1 MYIDIFKNNGTE
13 YLRLRE
19 SYRTKTP
26 EGKIAIRKRIICN
39 IGPLSKFDDGQPNY
53 LERLRES
60 FRLGNPL
67 IPEIAEYAKRKSPI
81 EKYTIHL
88 QEGDPDCIGHPRI
101 YSHLF
106 LEKILFSLGLT
117 EFFKSYKGR
126 SKIEY
131 DVLNFFRLL
140 VFGRILNPDSKIATL
155 DQNDDYFLP
164 LLKEHNPYN
173 VYDTLDFVHKY
184 KEQIIR
190 RMNTALVKRWHRNPE
205 IIYYDVTNFFF
216 ETEDPDEDILD
227 DDGNVIEKGFR
238 KMGVSKENRKQPIV
252 QMGLFM
258 DDQGIPI
265 SIESFPGNT
274 LDGNTFKSAI
284 SKSIDGLE
292 YVRFI
297 MIADRGMCN
306 GLNSLYLLDRNHGY
320 IMAKSLRKTNREERE
335 WAISEDGFMHVSDDF
350 KYKSQIKKRT
360 IKDENGKKR
369 TITEKVIVYWTKKFY
384 ERDLQKNADY
394 IEVVEK
400 ILKNPKG
407 FRVTDMQA
415 RQMRKF
421 FNGDILNSETG
432 EVLEA
437 SKLKAL
443 FDRSKLEEFKS
454 QFGFYQI
461 VTSEVNMPPLE
472 AIEKYH
478 GLTRIE
484 DQFRV
489 MKSDLETRP
498 IYVRTREHI
507 EAHLIT
513 CLVALTIVRLI
524 QCKIIKSGLVPRP
537 DDDVTQWSMG
547 LPAQR
552 IQKALNKWKVESLSD
567 DFYRFTD
574 IDDPDLKLIL
584 DAFEIEIPVKL
595 YRKADLKIPLRK
607 VNVTI

>member
-26 EGKIAIRKRIICN
+26 EGKVAIRKRIICN
-39 IGPLSKFDDGQPNY
+39 IGPLAKFDDGQPNY

-67 IPEIAEYAKRKSPI
+67 ISEIAEYAKRKSPI
-81 EKYTIHL
+81 EKYTIRL

-140 VFGRILNPDSKIATL
+140 VFGRILNPGSKMATL
-155 DQNDDYFLP
+155 DQNDDYFSP
-164 LLKEHNPYN
+164 LLKEYNPYN
-173 VYDTLDFVHKY
+173 VYDTLDFIYKY

-205 IIYYDVTNFFF
+205 IIFYDVTNFFF

-227 DDGNVIEKGFR
+227 EEGNVVEKGFR

-265 SIESFPGNT
+265 SIESFSGNT
-274 LDGNTFKSAI
+274 LDCNTFKPAI
-284 SKSIDGLE
+284 SKSIDGLDFA
-292 YVRFI
+292 RFI

-306 GLNSLYLLDRNHGY
+306 YQNILYLLNQNHGY
-320 IMAKSLRKTNREERE
+320 IMAKSLRKSSREEQE
-335 WAISEDGFMHVSDDF
+335 WAISEEGFTQVSDDF
-350 KYKSQIKKRT
+350 KYKSRIKKRI
-360 IKDENGKKR
+360 IKDENGQKR
-369 TITEKVIVYWTKKFY
+369 TITEKVIVYWTRKFY
-384 ERDLQKNADY
+384 ERDLHENADY

-400 ILKNPKG
+400 ILENPNG
-407 FRVTDMQA
+407 FRITAMQA
-415 RQMRKF
+415 RQMSRF

-432 EVLEA
+432 EVVEA
-437 SKLKAL
+437 SKLRAL

-498 IYVRTREHI
+498 IYVRKREHI

-524 QCKIIKSGLVPRP
+524 QCKICKSGLVPQP
-537 DDDVTQWSMG
+537 DDVTQWSMG

-552 IQKALNKWKVESLSD
+552 IQKALNKWKVEPLSD
-567 DFYRFTD
+567 DLYRFTD

-584 DAFEIEIPVKL
+584 DAFEIDIPVKL
-595 YRKADLKIPLRK
+595 YRQADLKVPLRK
-607 VNVTI
+607 VNVAI

>member
-292 YVRFI
+292 YARFI

-384 ERDLQKNADY
+384 ERDLHKNADY

>member
-26 EGKIAIRKRIICN
+26 EGKVAIRKRIICN

-60 FRLGNPL
+60 FRLGDPL
-67 IPEIAEYAKRKSPI
+67 IPELAEYSKRKSPI
-81 EKYTIHL
+81 EKYTIRL

-140 VFGRILNPDSKIATL
+140 VFGRILNPGSKMATL

-173 VYDTLDFVHKY
+173 VYDTLDFVYKY

-216 ETEDPDEDILD
+216 ETDDPDEDVLD

-292 YVRFI
+292 YARFI

-335 WAISEDGFMHVSDDF
+335 WAISEDGFIHVSDDF
-350 KYKSQIKKRT
+350 KYKSRIMKRT

-369 TITEKVIVYWTKKFY
+369 TITEKIIVYWTKKFY
-384 ERDLQKNADY
+384 ERDLHENADY

-432 EVLEA
+432 EVIEA
-437 SKLKAL
+437 SKLRAL

-507 EAHLIT
+507 EAHLII

-524 QCKIIKSGLVPRP
+524 QCKICKSGLVPQP
-537 DDDVTQWSMG
+537 DDVTQWSMG

-567 DFYRFTD
+567 DLYRFTD

-595 YRKADLKIPLRK
+595 YRKTDLKTPLRK

>member
-1 MYIDIFKNNGTE
+1 MYIDVFKNNGTE

-26 EGKIAIRKRIICN
+26 EGKVAIRKRIICN

-67 IPEIAEYAKRKSPI
+67 IPELAKYSKRKSPI
-81 EKYTIHL
+81 GKYTIRL

-140 VFGRILNPDSKIATL
+140 LFGRILNPDSKMATL
-155 DQNDDYFLP
+155 DQNDDYCFS
-164 LLKEHNPYN
+164 LLKDHNPYN
-173 VYDTLDFVHKY
+173 VYDTLDFIYKY

-190 RMNTALVKRWHRNPE
+190 RMNTSLVKRWRRNPE
-205 IIYYDVTNFFF
+205 IIFYDVTNFFF

-227 DDGNVIEKGFR
+227 EEGNVIEKRFH

-274 LDGNTFKSAI
+274 LDCNTFKPAI
-284 SKSIDGLE
+284 SKSIDGLDFA
-292 YVRFI
+292 RFI
-297 MIADRGMCN
+297 MITDRGMCN
-306 GLNSLYLLDRNHGY
+306 YQNILHLLKQNHGY
-320 IMAKSLRKTNREERE
+320 IMAKSLRKSSGEEQA
-335 WAISEDGFMHVSDDF
+335 WAISDDGFIQVSEDF
-350 KYKSQIKKRT
+350 KYKSRIKKR
-360 IKDENGKKR
+360 IVKDENGQKR
-369 TITEKVIVYWTKKFY
+369 NITEKVIVYWTRKFY
-384 ERDLQKNADY
+384 ERDLHEKADY

-400 ILKNPKG
+400 ILQNPKG

-421 FNGDILNSETG
+421 FNGDIFNSETG
-432 EVLEA
+432 EVVEA
-437 SKLKAL
+437 SKLRAL
-443 FDRSKLEEFKS
+443 FDRSKLEEFKA

-498 IYVRTREHI
+498 IYVWTREHI

-513 CLVALTIVRLI
+513 CLVALTIMRLI
-524 QCKIIKSGLVPRP
+524 QCKICQSGLVPRL
-537 DDDVTQWSMG
+537 DDVTQWSVG

-552 IQKALNKWKVESLSD
+552 IQKALNKWKVELLSD
-567 DFYRFTD
+567 DLYRFTD

-584 DAFEIEIPVKL
+584 DAFEIKIPVKL
-595 YRKADLKIPLRK
+595 YHKADLKAPLRN
-607 VNVTI
+607 VNVAI

>member
-1 MYIDIFKNNGTE
+1 
-13 YLRLRE
+13 
-19 SYRTKTP
+19 
-26 EGKIAIRKRIICN
+26 
-39 IGPLSKFDDGQPNY
+39 
-53 LERLRES
+53 
-60 FRLGNPL
+60 
-67 IPEIAEYAKRKSPI
+67 
-81 EKYTIHL
+81 
-88 QEGDPDCIGHPRI
+88 
-101 YSHLF
+101 
-106 LEKILFSLGLT
+106 
-117 EFFKSYKGR
+117 
-126 SKIEY
+126 
-131 DVLNFFRLL
+131 
-140 VFGRILNPDSKIATL
+140 
-155 DQNDDYFLP
+155 
-164 LLKEHNPYN
+164 
-173 VYDTLDFVHKY
+173 VYDTLDFIYKH

-205 IIYYDVTNFFF
+205 IIFYDVTNFFF
-216 ETEDPDEDILD
+216 ETEDPDEDSFD
-227 DDGNVIEKGFR
+227 EEGNVIEKGFR

-274 LDGNTFKSAI
+274 LDCNTFKPAI
-284 SKSIDGLE
+284 SKSIDGLDFA
-292 YVRFI
+292 RFI

-306 GLNSLYLLDRNHGY
+306 YQNILYLLNQNHGY
-320 IMAKSLRKTNREERE
+320 IMAKSLRKSCREEQA
-335 WAISEDGFMHVSDDF
+335 WAISEESFTQVSNDF
-350 KYKSQIKKRT
+350 KFKSRIKKRI
-360 IKDENGKKR
+360 IKDENGQKR
-369 TITEKVIVYWTKKFY
+369 TITEKVIVYWTRKFY
-384 ERDLQKNADY
+384 ERDLHENADY

-432 EVLEA
+432 EIVEA
-437 SKLKAL
+437 SKLRAL

-461 VTSEVNMPPLE
+461 VTSEMNMPPLE

-524 QCKIIKSGLVPRP
+524 QCKICKSELVSQP
-537 DDDVTQWSMG
+537 DDVTQWSMG
-547 LPAQR
+547 LPAYR

-567 DFYRFTD
+567 DLYRFTD

-584 DAFEIEIPVKL
+584 DAFEIDIPVKL
-595 YRKADLKIPLRK
+595 YRKADLKVPLRK
-607 VNVTI
+607 VNVAI

>member
-26 EGKIAIRKRIICN
+26 EGKVAIRKRIICN

-60 FRLGNPL
+60 FRLGDPL
-67 IPEIAEYAKRKSPI
+67 IPELAEYAKRKSPI
-81 EKYTIHL
+81 EKYTIRL

-140 VFGRILNPDSKIATL
+140 VFGRILNPGSKIATL

-173 VYDTLDFVHKY
+173 VYDTLDFVYKY

-216 ETEDPDEDILD
+216 ETEDPDEDVLD

-292 YVRFI
+292 YARFI

-306 GLNSLYLLDRNHGY
+306 NLNSLYLLDRNHGY
-320 IMAKSLRKTNREERE
+320 IMAKSLRKSIREERE
-335 WAISEDGFMHVSDDF
+335 WAISEDGFIHVSDDF
-350 KYKSQIKKRT
+350 KYKSRIMKRT

-384 ERDLQKNADY
+384 ERDLHENADY

-432 EVLEA
+432 EVIEA
-437 SKLKAL
+437 SKLRAL

-524 QCKIIKSGLVPRP
+524 QCKICKSGLVPQP
-537 DDDVTQWSMG
+537 DDVTQWSMG

-567 DFYRFTD
+567 DLYRFTD

-595 YRKADLKIPLRK
+595 YRKTDLKTPLRK

>member
-1 MYIDIFKNNGTE
+1 M
-13 YLRLRE
+13 
-19 SYRTKTP
+19 
-26 EGKIAIRKRIICN
+26 
-39 IGPLSKFDDGQPNY
+39 
-53 LERLRES
+53 
-60 FRLGNPL
+60 
-67 IPEIAEYAKRKSPI
+67 
-81 EKYTIHL
+81 
-88 QEGDPDCIGHPRI
+88 
-101 YSHLF
+101 
-106 LEKILFSLGLT
+106 
-117 EFFKSYKGR
+117 
-126 SKIEY
+126 
-131 DVLNFFRLL
+131 
-140 VFGRILNPDSKIATL
+140 
-155 DQNDDYFLP
+155 
-164 LLKEHNPYN
+164 
-173 VYDTLDFVHKY
+173 YDTLDVVHKY

-190 RMNTALVKRWHRNPE
+190 RMITALVKRWHRNPE

-292 YVRFI
+292 YARFI

-384 ERDLQKNADY
+384 ERDLQKNVDY

>member
-1 MYIDIFKNNGTE
+1 MYIDVFKNNGTE

-19 SYRTKTP
+19 SYRTKTA
-26 EGKIAIRKRIICN
+26 EGKVAIRKRIICN

-67 IPEIAEYAKRKSPI
+67 IPELAEYSKRKSPI
-81 EKYTIHL
+81 EKYTIRL

-140 VFGRILNPDSKIATL
+140 VFGRILNPDSKMATL
-155 DQNDDYFLP
+155 DQNDDYCFP
-164 LLKEHNPYN
+164 LLKDHNPYN
-173 VYDTLDFVHKY
+173 VYDTLDFIYKY
-184 KEQIIR
+184 KDQIIR
-190 RMNTALVKRWHRNPE
+190 RMNTALVKRWRRNPE
-205 IIYYDVTNFFF
+205 IIFYDVTNFFF

-227 DDGNVIEKGFR
+227 EKGSVIEKGFR
-238 KMGVSKENRKQPIV
+238 RMGVSKENRKQPIV

-274 LDGNTFKSAI
+274 LDCNTFKPAI
-284 SKSIDGLE
+284 SKSIDGLDFA
-292 YVRFI
+292 RFI

-306 GLNSLYLLDRNHGY
+306 YQNILYLLNQNHGY
-320 IMAKSLRKTNREERE
+320 IMAKSLRKSSGEEQA
-335 WAISEDGFMHVSDDF
+335 WAISDDGFIQVSEDF
-350 KYKSQIKKRT
+350 KYKFRIKKR
-360 IKDENGKKR
+360 IVKDEKGQKR
-369 TITEKVIVYWTKKFY
+369 TIIEKVIVYWTRKFY
-384 ERDLQKNADY
+384 ERDLHENADY

-400 ILKNPKG
+400 ILQNPKG

-421 FNGDILNSETG
+421 FNGDIFNSETG
-432 EVLEA
+432 EVVEA
-437 SKLKAL
+437 SKLRAL
-443 FDRSKLEEFKS
+443 FDRTKLEEFKS

-498 IYVRTREHI
+498 IYVWTREHI

-513 CLVALTIVRLI
+513 CLVALTIIRLI
-524 QCKIIKSGLVPRP
+524 QCKICQSGLVPKS
-537 DDDVTQWSMG
+537 DDVTQWSMG

-567 DFYRFTD
+567 DLYRFTD
-574 IDDPDLKLIL
+574 IDAPDLKLIL
-584 DAFEIEIPVKL
+584 DAFEIKIPIKL
-595 YRKADLKIPLRK
+595 YHKADLKVPLRK
-607 VNVTI
+607 INVTI